1 MKEFFKVACI
11 EEVLALKNEFPIV
24 AKETIPIND
33 AFGRILAEDLISRQD
48 IPDFSK
54 STMDGFAVLASST
67 FGASDGNPALLRL
80 AGSVSMGKAPDFS
93 IQPGEAG
100 RILTGGM
107 LPSGADSV
115 VMSEHTEVLDENTI
129 EVYRSVAPLSNV
141 IERGEEF
148 SRGDLV
154 MTRGIRLR
162 AQELALL
169 AAMGEQEVAVFKH
182 PVVGIISTG
191 DEVVPVNAEIE
202 PGQVRDMNTF
212 ALIGLC
218 KQAGAVP
225 VSFGIVPDRR
235 DALLLVCTRA
245 LEGCDMVVVSGGSSI
260 GSRDYTIDVLTAL
273 HDSRIFIHGVAI
285 SPGKPTILAKAQGKA
300 VWGLPGHVVS
310 AMVVF
315 DALILP
321 FIEHIAGCAAH
332 KKPTIP
338 ARLTRNIAS
347 VQGRVDFVRVQLE
360 EKDGELWADPVLG
373 KSGVIRTMVKAD
385 GLIRIDLNEEGLDQ
399 GIVVG
404 VFPFF

>member
-1 MKEFFKVACI
+1 MKEFFKVAHI
-11 EEVLALKNEFPIV
+11 EDVLALKNEFPLV
-24 AKETIPIND
+24 GKETIPIYN
-33 AFGRILAEDLISRQD
+33 AFGRVLAEELTSRHD

-67 FGASDGNPALLRL
+67 FGASEGNPALLRI
-80 AGSVSMGKAPDFS
+80 AGTVTMGKAPDFS

-115 VMSEHTEVLDENTI
+115 VMIEHTEVLDENTI

-141 IERGEEF
+141 IEQGEEF
-148 SRGDLV
+148 SKGDLV
-154 MTRGIRLR
+154 MTRGTCLR

-169 AAMGEQEVAVFKH
+169 AAMGENEVKVFKC

-191 DEVVPVNAEIE
+191 DEVVPVNVEID
-202 PGQVRDMNTF
+202 PGQVRDMNTY

-218 KQAGAVP
+218 QQAGAVP

-235 DALLLVCTRA
+235 DALLLVCTKA
-245 LEGCDMVVVSGGSSI
+245 LEECDMVIVSGGSSV

-273 HDSRIFIHGVAI
+273 QNSRIFIHGVAI
-285 SPGKPTILAKAQGKA
+285 SPGKPTILARAQGKA

-315 DALILP
+315 DTLILP
-321 FIEHIAGCAAH
+321 FIEHIAGCTTQ
-332 KKPTIP
+332 KKLTIP

-373 KSGVIRTMVKAD
+373 KSGVIRTMVKAG
-385 GLIRIDLNEEGLDQ
+385 GLIQIGLNEEGIDQ
-399 GIVVG
+399 GTVVR
-404 VFPFF
+404 VFPF

>member
-1 MKEFFKVACI
+1 MKEFFKVAYI
-11 EEVLALKNEFPIV
+11 EEVLALKNDFPLV
-24 AKETIPIND
+24 GKETIPTSN
-33 AFGRILAEDLISRQD
+33 AFGRILAEELTSRQD

-80 AGSVSMGKAPDFS
+80 AGTVTMGKAPDFS

-115 VMSEHTEVLDENTI
+115 VMIEHTEALDGNTI

-141 IERGEEF
+141 IEQGEEF
-148 SRGDLV
+148 RKGDLV
-154 MTRGIRLR
+154 MTRGICLR

-169 AAMGEQEVAVFKH
+169 AAMGEQEVTVFKR

-191 DEVVPVNAEIE
+191 DEVVPVKAEIE
-202 PGQVRDMNTF
+202 PGQVRDMNTY
-212 ALIGLC
+212 ALMGLC
-218 KQAGAVP
+218 QQAGAVP
-225 VSFGIVPDRR
+225 VSFGIVPDLR

-245 LEGCDMVVVSGGSSI
+245 LEGCDMVVVSGGSSV

-273 HDSRIFIHGVAI
+273 PDSRIFIHGVAI
-285 SPGKPTILAKAQGKA
+285 SPGKPTILARAQGKA

-321 FIEHIAGCAAH
+321 FIEHIAGYTAH
-332 KKPTIP
+332 KKLTIP

-347 VQGRVDFVRVQLE
+347 VQGRVDFVRVRLE

-385 GLIRIDLNEEGLDQ
+385 GLIQIGLNEEGLDQ
-399 GIVVG
+399 ATVVR
-404 VFPFF
+404 VFPF